1 MKVCPTIIRYHV
13 ALVYS
18 AVTDRA
24 QIYVDGVE
32 TAYATQN
39 AIADTPGS
47 MGSMPNLY
55 VGR

>member
-1 MKVCPTIIRYHV
+1 VSDIIRYHV

-18 AVTDRA
+18 AVTDKA

-32 TAYATQN
+32 TTYTTQN
-39 AIADTPGS
+39 TIADNPGS
-47 MGSMPNLY
+47 MGSMGKLY